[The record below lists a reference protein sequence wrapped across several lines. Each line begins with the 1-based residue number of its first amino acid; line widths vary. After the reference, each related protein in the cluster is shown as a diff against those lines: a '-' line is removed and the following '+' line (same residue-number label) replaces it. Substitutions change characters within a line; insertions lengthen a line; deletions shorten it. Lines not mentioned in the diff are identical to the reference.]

1 MNKKLILASQSP
13 RRKELMAAANL
24 KFTLIPAQNFQE
36 LPPNG
41 HAPEELVLINAKGK
55 AQDIAATHSQAL
67 VIGVDTIGV
76 FQGEI
81 LEKPVDEADAFR
93 MLTMLQGQSHHV
105 LSAICLID
113 ADTGKEWTHIEST
126 EVTFMP
132 LTEDEIRAYIR
143 SGEPMDKAASYAIQG
158 RGALFVKEIKGS
170 YSNVVG
176 LPMAALFEGLKSF
189 DIKPLHDLE

>member
-24 KFTLIPAQNFQE
+24 KFTVIPAQNFQE

-55 AQDIAATHSQAL
+55 AQDIAATHGQAL

-93 MLTMLQGQSHHV
+93 MLTMLQGQSHQV

-113 ADTGKEWTHIEST
+113 TDTGKEWTHVEST
-126 EVTFMP
+126 EVTFTP

-158 RGALFVKEIKGS
+158 RGALFVKEIKGN

-176 LPMAALFEGLKSF
+176 LPMTALFEGLKSF